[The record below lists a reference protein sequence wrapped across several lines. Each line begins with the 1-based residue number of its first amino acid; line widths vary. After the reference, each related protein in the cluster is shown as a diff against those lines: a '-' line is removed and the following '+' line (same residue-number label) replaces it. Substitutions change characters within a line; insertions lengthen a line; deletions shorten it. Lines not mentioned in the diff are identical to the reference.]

1 MGLYCPWI
9 TIVLPLGKI
18 SRERGIERERDRI
31 EERGHYVAAA
41 FTLPNCISVLRF
53 YALDELCNFM
63 NHENQQNHLNYCFY
77 FFTGVVVTDSV
88 PDHKGAQE
96 PHSCQ
101 PNHL

>member
-41 FTLPNCISVLRF
+41 FTLPNCLCVRFIEHGCRLSGLAMVVCQKRWLILNLEIS
-53 YALDELCNFM
+53 
-63 NHENQQNHLNYCFY
+63 
-77 FFTGVVVTDSV
+77 
-88 PDHKGAQE
+88 
-96 PHSCQ
+96 
-101 PNHL
+101 